1 VTECDTG
8 RLADRLGTAPD
19 NARPTGIGS
28 TRAESQVPGRVCAH
42 NGRMRRRTLRAQT
55 LAGAVV
61 AVLLAVA
68 FPVVVV
74 GITQGTAAIRAGAG
88 VRAAQAGLVA
98 LLAAV
103 VGVVALAT
111 YAHWL
116 YVTERP
122 RRPHRRHVP
131 TRLELALVGL
141 LVVVLGMGA
150 SPVLLQAYSRSLAAY
165 RASDLSWAV
174 GYGILGAAYIWF
186 VLFSVQHYVHWV
198 RHEGRRRRGRG
209 TSAT

>member
-1 VTECDTG
+1 
-8 RLADRLGTAPD
+8 
-19 NARPTGIGS
+19 
-28 TRAESQVPGRVCAH
+28 
-42 NGRMRRRTLRAQT
+42 MRRRTLRAQI
-55 LAGAVV
+55 LGGAVV
-61 AVLLAVA
+61 AVLLAA
-68 FPVVVV
+68 ALPVVVV
-74 GITQGTAAIRAGAG
+74 GILQGTASVRAGDG

-116 YVTERP
+116 DVTERP

-141 LVVVLGMGA
+141 LVVALGVGA
-150 SPVLLQAYSRSLAAY
+150 SPVLLQAYSRSADAF

-174 GYGILGAAYIWF
+174 GYGILGAAYVWF

-198 RHEGRRRRGRG
+198 RSEGRRGRG
-209 TSAT
+209 QGPTSGT